1 MQARIKSCPI
11 KGYWYWGMIGEI
23 VGITGEKTIDDGLH
37 ERPFVEGQDN
47 DIPLE
52 QISYSTLD
60 GRYLCARDVE
70 VE

>member
-1 MQARIKSCPI
+1 
-11 KGYWYWGMIGEI
+11 MIGEI
-23 VGITGEKTIDDGLH
+23 VSITGEKIIDDGLH
-37 ERPFVEGQDN
+37 ERPFVEGKDN